1 MRISNIKPRKIL
13 DSRGFWTLETTITTS
28 EGIVAF
34 ASVPSGTS
42 TGKSEALA
50 LQAYEAVSATEEIFL
65 DIAGKEF
72 DSQLDFDNELIA
84 QDGTSNKAKLGANS
98 ILALSVAFC
107 RAQAKS
113 KNIPLYKH
121 INEIGYFSGA
131 LALPKLMMLM
141 FEGGKHGSGSIDFQ
155 ELMYVTESVDEGV
168 LLYQKIKNHLEDEH
182 LSTQVGLEGAFSPRE
197 LTNVKALKIM
207 SRISP
212 ITPISLDIAQSSRT
226 GREIDFAKLFNDH
239 KLFSVE
245 DPYGEEAW
253 SDWTSINKLY
263 QSKVMVVGD
272 DLTTT
277 NPTRIQRAIDEN
289 CISGVII
296 KPNQIGTVSETLT
309 AINLA
314 KSAGL
319 AVIVS
324 HRSGETNDD
333 FIADLAVGAEANYV
347 KFGAPSRGERVAKYN
362 RLITIQGE
370 LFQTIA

>member
-13 DSRGFWTLETTITTS
+13 GSRGFWTLETTITTS

-131 LALPKLMMLM
+131 L
-141 FEGGKHGSGSIDFQ
+141 
-155 ELMYVTESVDEGV
+155 V
-168 LLYQKIKNHLEDEH
+168 YQN
-182 LSTQVGLEGAFSPRE
+182 
-197 LTNVKALKIM
+197 
-207 SRISP
+207 
-212 ITPISLDIAQSSRT
+212 
-226 GREIDFAKLFNDH
+226 
-239 KLFSVE
+239 
-245 DPYGEEAW
+245 
-253 SDWTSINKLY
+253 
-263 QSKVMVVGD
+263 
-272 DLTTT
+272 
-277 NPTRIQRAIDEN
+277 
-289 CISGVII
+289 
-296 KPNQIGTVSETLT
+296 
-309 AINLA
+309 
-314 KSAGL
+314 
-319 AVIVS
+319 
-324 HRSGETNDD
+324 
-333 FIADLAVGAEANYV
+333 
-347 KFGAPSRGERVAKYN
+347 
-362 RLITIQGE
+362 
-370 LFQTIA
+370 